1 MKNKNQFHFNKKD
14 KGSLIYQLT
23 KKVYLKIYCFVCY
36 LFLINTDVP
45 AVCMCVHVCFLFLQ
59 YFLCIDPPET
69 NIVSFCLSE
78 KCLMH
83 F

>member
-45 AVCMCVHVCFLFLQ
+45 AVCMCVCMFSFSPVFLMHRSPRNKYCKFLF
-59 YFLCIDPPET
+59 
-69 NIVSFCLSE
+69 V
-78 KCLMH
+78 
-83 F
+83 